1 MPINKVDFLFYPR
14 CNYLAINPIPPS
26 PTRSFQECALCQE
39 TVVLR
44 RWENITGNLVLKTE
58 LKT

>member
-1 MPINKVDFLFYPR
+1 MPINKVDFLLYPR
-14 CNYLAINPIPPS
+14 CNYLAINPIPIPPS
-26 PTRSFQECALCQE
+26 PQCALCQE

-44 RWENITGNLVLKTE
+44 RWENIKGNLVLKTE